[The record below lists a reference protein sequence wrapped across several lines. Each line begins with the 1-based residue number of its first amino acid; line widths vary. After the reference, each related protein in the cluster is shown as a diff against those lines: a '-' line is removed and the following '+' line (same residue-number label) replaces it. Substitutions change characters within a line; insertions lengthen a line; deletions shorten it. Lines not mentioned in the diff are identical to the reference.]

1 MSHSEH
7 QSGSCC
13 GGHAKAAGHENG
25 GQIAGQNGA
34 QSAAKPCCRAAAPAP
49 SPTGVALTTLQPGQ
63 TGVICETCLEP
74 DDAALLRA
82 MGLRPNATIR
92 LCRLGEPCIVE
103 VIPGVPGSG
112 DKCDRPGGCSCRIGL
127 SKPLADRVMIG
138 APETTSRRTGC

>member
-1 MSHSEH
+1 MSHPEH
-7 QSGSCC
+7 QSASCC
-13 GGHAKAAGHENG
+13 GGHAKAIGHNS
-25 GQIAGQNGA
+25 GQNAA
-34 QSAAKPCCRAAAPAP
+34 QSAGKPCCRTEAPAP
-49 SPTGVALTTLQPGQ
+49 AGVALTTLQPGQ